1 MVQRDPSPRKRL
13 DRAPLWVKLGA
24 GLALGASALSACSS
38 SGGEQGPTPAP
49 TTSSADKTPSAS
61 PTASPTETTKDK
73 FPASPNTLS
82 RGRQY
87 SELSPE
93 QKSLIDRL
101 DAMTL
106 DEFMKQPQSDQDKY
120 GQLVLDTYHDYGMKR
135 IQDSLANAT
144 EIQDIATF
152 EPIPL
157 SSTNTPDRVLYQ
169 LEVDQAIIN
178 WSLTKE
184 GSSAPIESRRRTAE
198 KALASLY
205 QTHGSSF
212 NAALKDSR
220 EITDLEQ
227 ADGFVASVATNF
239 KQLVSPTGA
248 PRVTLDRLYNG
259 GKNSYTLDFRTIL
272 DASDKQR
279 PRWTVVSE

>member
-1 MVQRDPSPRKRL
+1 MSRRGLVE
-13 DRAPLWVKLGA
+13 LGA
-24 GLALGASALSACSS
+24 RLGLVAALGGGLAACNS
-38 SGGEQGPTPAP
+38 GEQGPAPAP

-82 RGRQY
+82 QGRQY

-120 GQLVLDTYHDYGMKR
+120 GQLVLDTYHDYGIKR

-144 EIQDIATF
+144 EIQDVATF

-157 SSTNTPDRVLYQ
+157 SGTNTPDRVLYE
-169 LEVDQAIIN
+169 LEKNRGILN
-178 WSLTKE
+178 WSLTPE
-184 GSSAPIESRRRTAE
+184 NSSVPIDARRPTAE

-205 QTHGSSF
+205 KVNGDAFGT
-212 NAALKDSR
+212 ALKNSR
-220 EITDLEQ
+220 NLTDLEKS
-227 ADGFVASVATNF
+227 DGFVASIATNF
-239 KQLVSPTGA
+239 SQLTSPSGA
-248 PRVTLDRLYNG
+248 PRVILDRLYNG
-259 GKNSYTLDFRTIL
+259 TTSQYVFEYHNSL
-272 DASDKQR
+272 DASGKQR
-279 PRWTVVSE
+279 PHWVVINN